1 MFQYRL
7 TKYDPTYR
15 NHDGSY
21 TKESWT
27 SVSDIGTEFEG
38 ETLNKEKYL
47 QIETEYV
54 DKLVEIFK
62 EVGLTEFQI
71 SEFSDYRDEL
81 SIILDHELQEL
92 IIEEKESFSIATL
105 PLIIRLTL
113 RDQIWCK
120 IISPKAFIHFGYDL
134 YCYVGVQ
141 TEIKNFTSP
150 FLFLE
155 PMNSP
160 YS

>member
-7 TKYDPTYR
+7 TKYDPNHR

-27 SVSDIGTEFEG
+27 SISDIGNVFEG
-38 ETLNKEKYL
+38 EILTKEKYL

-54 DKLVEIFK
+54 DKLVEVFK
-62 EVGLTEFQI
+62 ESGLTEFHI
-71 SEFSDYRDEL
+71 SEYSDYRDEP
-81 SIILDHELQEL
+81 SIISDNELLEL
-92 IIEEKESFSIATL
+92 KIKENESFSIEKL

-120 IISPKAFIHFGYDL
+120 ISSPKAFIHFGYDF

-141 TEIKNFTSP
+141 TDIKDFTSS

-155 PMNSP
+155 PMDSP